1 MITYNKQ
8 KFSNTESNG
17 KLYLIHFRGYVGAEL
32 IQRKICHTETE
43 KKMTNGIILNQHSC
57 TSVWTLKFAL
67 QVVYYV
73 LWRIC
78 YSSLFKFKFSEYPAT
93 EFHKLHK
100 SVKIYSKWMLNETL
114 LVFYL
119 LAF

>member
-43 KKMTNGIILNQHSC
+43 KKYCHHE
-57 TSVWTLKFAL
+57 K
-67 QVVYYV
+67 
-73 LWRIC
+73 
-78 YSSLFKFKFSEYPAT
+78 
-93 EFHKLHK
+93 
-100 SVKIYSKWMLNETL
+100 NETDR
-114 LVFYL
+114 
-119 LAF
+119 AF

>member
-1 MITYNKQ
+1 M
-8 KFSNTESNG
+8 E
-17 KLYLIHFRGYVGAEL
+17 RGGQPDSAEHREQL
-32 IQRKICHTETE
+32 VTFGSLTE

-100 SVKIYSKWMLNETL
+100 SVKIYSKWMLNEML